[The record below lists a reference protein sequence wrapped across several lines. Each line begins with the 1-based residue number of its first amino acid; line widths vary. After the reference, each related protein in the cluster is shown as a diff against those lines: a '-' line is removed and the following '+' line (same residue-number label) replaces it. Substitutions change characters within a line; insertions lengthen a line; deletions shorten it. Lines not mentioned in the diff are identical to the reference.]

1 MFVRYLAVAA
11 TLLLSAPVAS
21 AQSAVNHVALG
32 DSDHAH
38 LRPAEALAHYKE
50 AIALDSSNY
59 GALWKASG
67 DAVDLGEFEPD
78 KARQKELY
86 AEAER
91 YARRAV
97 AVRPGDAEG
106 HFQLARSLGRV
117 ALSLGKKE
125 RVRYAKEVRT
135 HALEALK
142 YDSLHAGALHVMGVW
157 NAEVMRLSG
166 FSRFMAKNF
175 LGGDVFREASWK
187 EAKRYMEKSV
197 EVDPHRLVHHLDLGK
212 IYADTDDKEKAREQ
226 FRLVID
232 GQATDYNDRFYKKD
246 AERQLAKL
254 NK

>member
-1 MFVRYLAVAA
+1 MFVRYLVAGA
-11 TLLLSAPVAS
+11 TLLLGASVAP
-21 AQSAVNHVALG
+21 AQSAANHVALG
-32 DSDHAH
+32 DSAHAH
-38 LRPAEALAHYKE
+38 MRPAEALAHYKE
-50 AIALDSSNY
+50 AIAANPYNY
-59 GALWKASG
+59 EALWKASR

-78 KARQKELY
+78 KAKQKELY

-97 AVRPGDAEG
+97 AVKPNGVDG
-106 HFQLARSLGRV
+106 HFQVARSLGRV
-117 ALSLGKKE
+117 ALSLGKKD
-125 RVRYAKEVRT
+125 RIRYAKEVRM

-142 YDSLHAGALHVMGVW
+142 YDSLHPGALHVMGVW

-187 EAKRYMEKSV
+187 DARRYMEKSV

-226 FRLVID
+226 FQFVIN
-232 GQATDYNDRFYKKD
+232 GKATDYNDQFYKKD

-254 NK
+254 K

>member
-1 MFVRYLAVAA
+1 MFARYLAVGA
-11 TLLLSAPVAS
+11 TLLLGASAAP
-21 AQSAVNHVALG
+21 AQSAVDHVALG
-32 DSDHAH
+32 DSAHARM
-38 LRPAEALAHYKE
+38 RPADALAHYKE
-50 AIALDSSNY
+50 AIALDSTNY
-59 GALWKASG
+59 DALWKASR

-78 KARQKELY
+78 KAKQKELY

-97 AVRPGDAEG
+97 AVKADDPEG

-125 RVRYAKEVRT
+125 RIRYAKEVRM

-187 EAKRYMEKSV
+187 NAKRYMEKSV
-197 EVDPHRLVHHLDLGK
+197 EVDPQRLVHHLDLGK
-212 IYADTDDKEKAREQ
+212 IYADTDEKEKAREQ
-226 FRLVID
+226 FRFVIN
-232 GQATDYNDRFYKKD
+232 GRATDYNDQFYKKD

-254 NK
+254 K